1 MSAKVISGPRRF
13 PRSSRVL
20 AALAA
25 TLLALAIG
33 FAAADRAEAIAPI
46 DGFNAEPN
54 TTQAGAHPDILIQ
67 MQLGN
72 KATQNYPQKPDGS
85 RCYCQNPKTIRVGL
99 PEGVIGDPHATP
111 QCTALEFSKQECP
124 PESQVGVQSLLL
136 YREVADGGQWFATP
150 LYNMEP
156 RPGQPG
162 LLGFS
167 QPLVPAPIYQE
178 VSSRTGSD
186 FGLDA
191 TVKGLTQLVPAFRI
205 YQVLWGVPSDPL
217 HDALRFPVGRQGAA
231 NCAYWD
237 PTPAMFGDPPVL
249 PPFCGSMDGSAS
261 SSAPRAFLSNPTAC
275 VGPLTANLSV
285 SSYDEGEDHEQDV
298 WPATTGCDQLS
309 FNPSLSAQPTTRQ
322 TDAASGLDV
331 DLTVPQASSPYAPAT
346 SEIRATTVTLPEG
359 FSINPNAADGKTT
372 CSDAQANVGTELAA
386 NCPEYA
392 KIGTLTIESSALL
405 GPLPG
410 YVYLADSKPGEKYR
424 IFLVADGYGVHIKLP
439 GVVKPDPATGRLVV
453 SFEDLPQTP
462 FSSFKM
468 HLFGSERGLL
478 ATPTQCGTYAVNSTY
493 TPWAS
498 FLPDQSATQFFTL
511 DSGPGGSPCPPATRP
526 FKPTMKAGMKDNTG
540 GAHSP
545 FTFALSRPDGDQN
558 LTGISVKTPAGFA
571 ATLKGIPYCPESA
584 IAAVAA
590 PSATGLAEL
599 AAPACPAASQVGSAT
614 IGAGAGARPLHTP
627 GKVYLAGPYKGAPL
641 SLAVVVPAV
650 SGPYDLGNVVVRAAI
665 EVDPVTAQITTVSD
679 PLPQIVDGIPLRVRS
694 VLISLDRP
702 NFTLNPTDCSHF
714 GITATLRGNQGGQVT
729 PTYPF
734 QAASCT
740 DLDFEPKLALKLTG
754 GTKRTAHPA
763 LKATLTQ
770 PAGQANL
777 AKTVVALPHSEF
789 LDQAHIRTICT
800 RVQFAA
806 DNCPAA
812 SIYGTASAISPLLD
826 KPLSGPVYLRSSSNA
841 LPDMVVDLKGQIDVE
856 LAGRI
861 DTKNGGIRVS
871 FGPIP
876 DAGVSKFVLEMK
888 GGAKGLL
895 VNSTN
900 ICNGKHRAV
909 VKITGQNGR
918 TADQSPLLQAS
929 CGKSKAGKTERGNKR
944 AGNGMG
950 VNR

>member
-1 MSAKVISGPRRF
+1 LRAFIAMAG
-13 PRSSRVL
+13 
-20 AALAA
+20 
-25 TLLALAIG
+25 TLLALTIG
-33 FAAADRAEAIAPI
+33 LAAADRAEAIAPI
-46 DGFNAEPN
+46 DGFNAEPSS
-54 TTQAGAHPDILIQ
+54 TQAGGHPDILVQ
-67 MQLGN
+67 AQLGN
-72 KATQNYPQKPDGS
+72 KATQNYPENPDGT
-85 RCYCQNPKTIRVGL
+85 RCYCQNPKTIKVSL
-99 PEGVIGDPHATP
+99 PEGIIGDPHATP
-111 QCTALEFSKQECP
+111 QCTAFEFSKQECP
-124 PESQVGVQSLLL
+124 PESQVGIQTLLL
-136 YREVADGGQWFATP
+136 YREVKDGGQWFVTP

-205 YQVLWGVPSDPL
+205 YQVLWGVPSDPF
-217 HDALRFPVGRQGAA
+217 HDALRFPVGKQGAA
-231 NCAYWD
+231 LCAYTD
-237 PTPAMFGDPPVL
+237 PTPFVFGEEPVL
-249 PPFCGSMDGSAS
+249 PSFCGSMEGSPS

-275 VGPLTANLSV
+275 VGPLEAKLSV
-285 SSYDEGEDHEQDV
+285 SSYDNEEDHAQDV

-322 TDAASGLDV
+322 TDSASGLDV
-331 DLTVPQASSPYAPAT
+331 DLTVPQAGSPYAPAT

-359 FSINPNAADGKTT
+359 FSINPNAADGKVT
-372 CSDAQANVGTELAA
+372 CSDAQANVGNDLAA
-386 NCPEYA
+386 NCPEFA

-424 IFLVADGYGVHIKLP
+424 IFLVADGFGVHIKLP
-439 GVVKPDPATGRLVV
+439 GVARPDPVTGRVVV

-462 FSSFKM
+462 FSRFKM

-478 ATPTQCGTYAVNSTY
+478 ATPTQCGTYAVDSTY

-498 FLPDQSATQFFTL
+498 VLPEQSATQFFSL

-526 FKPTMKAGMKDNTG
+526 FEPTVKAGMRDNTG

-545 FTFALSRPDGDQN
+545 FAFALSRADGDQY

-571 ATLKGIPYCPESA
+571 ATLKGIPYCPEAA
-584 IAAVAA
+584 IAASGALGA
-590 PSATGLAEL
+590 SGLAEL
-599 AAPACPAASQVGSAT
+599 TAPACPAASQVGSVTA
-614 IGAGAGARPLHTP
+614 GAGAGARPLHTP

-650 SGPYDLGNVVVRAAI
+650 SGPYDLGNVVVRAAVH
-665 EVDPVTAQITTVSD
+665 VDPVTARITTVSD

-694 VLISLDRP
+694 LLIDLDRP
-702 NFTLNPTDCSHF
+702 DFAINPTNCSPF
-714 GITATLRGNQGGQVT
+714 GIAATLRGDQGGEAN

-734 QAASCT
+734 QAANCT
-740 DLDFEPKLALKLTG
+740 DLDFGPKLALKLKG
-754 GTKRTAHPA
+754 GTKRTANPA
-763 LKATLTQ
+763 LKAILTQ

-777 AKTVVALPHSEF
+777 AKTVVTLPHSVF

-806 DNCPAA
+806 DNCPAG
-812 SIYGTASAISPLLD
+812 SVYGKASAISPLLD
-826 KPLSGPVYLRSSSNA
+826 KPLSGPVYLRSSSNP
-841 LPDMVVDLKGQIDVE
+841 LPDMVVDLKGQVDIE
-856 LAGRI
+856 LVGRI
-861 DTKNGGIRVS
+861 DSKNQGIRVS
-871 FGPIP
+871 FGSIP

-895 VNSTN
+895 VNSTDL
-900 ICNGKHRAV
+900 CKGEHRAV
-909 VKITGQNGR
+909 AKIAGQNGR
-918 TADQSPLLQAS
+918 TANQSPRLQAS
-929 CGKSKAGKTERGNKR
+929 CRKATASKRERGNKR
-944 AGNGMG
+944 AGNGRG

>member
-1 MSAKVISGPRRF
+1 MSARVVPRPRRY
-13 PRSSRVL
+13 PRWVRALTVL
-20 AALAA
+20 AAA
-25 TLLALAIG
+25 LLALTIG
-33 FAAADRAEAIAPI
+33 LAAADRAQAIAPI
-46 DGFNAEPN
+46 DGFNAEPS
-54 TTQAGAHPDILIQ
+54 TTQAGAHPDILVQ

-72 KATQNYPQKPDGS
+72 KATQNFPEKPDGS
-85 RCYCQNPKTIRVGL
+85 RCYCQNPKTIRVSL

-111 QCTALEFSKQECP
+111 QCTAFEFSKQECP
-124 PESQVGVQSLLL
+124 PESQVGVQTLLL
-136 YREVADGGQWFATP
+136 YGEVKDSGQWFVTP

-191 TVKGLTQLVPAFRI
+191 TVKGLTQLVPVFRI
-205 YQVLWGVPSDPL
+205 YQALWGVPSDPV
-217 HDALRFPVGRQGAA
+217 HDALRFPIGRQGAA
-231 NCAYWD
+231 ACAFTD
-237 PTPAMFGDPPVL
+237 PTPSIFGEVPVL
-249 PPFCGSMDGSAS
+249 PSFCGSMEGSPS

-275 VGPLTANLSV
+275 VGPLTAKVAV
-285 SSYDEGEDHEQDV
+285 SSYDNGEDHKEDL

-331 DLTVPQASSPYAPAT
+331 DLTVPQASSPYAPAN
-346 SEIRATTVTLPEG
+346 SEIRSTTVTLPEG

-372 CSDAQANVGTELAA
+372 CSDAEASIGTELAA

-410 YVYLADSKPGEKYR
+410 YVYLADSKPGQKYR
-424 IFLVADGYGVHIKLP
+424 MFLVADGYGVHIKLP
-439 GVVKPDPATGRLVV
+439 GVASSDPLTGRLVI
-453 SFEDLPQTP
+453 SFQDLPQTP
-462 FSSFKM
+462 FSRFKM

-478 ATPTQCGTYAVNSTY
+478 ATPTQCGAYAVQSTY
-493 TPWAS
+493 TAWAS
-498 FLPDQSATQFFTL
+498 VLPEQSATQFFSL

-526 FKPTMKAGMKDNTG
+526 FGPTVTAGVKDNTG
-540 GAHSP
+540 GTHSP
-545 FTFALSRPDGDQN
+545 FTLALSRPDGDQN
-558 LTGISVKTPAGFA
+558 ITGISVKTPVGFA
-571 ATLKGIPYCPESA
+571 ATLRGVPYCPESA
-584 IAAVAA
+584 LAAVAA
-590 PSATGLAEL
+590 PGATGLAEL
-599 AAPACPAASQVGSAT
+599 AKPACPAASQIGSAT
-614 IGAGAGARPLHTP
+614 IGAGAGARPLYTP

-665 EVDPVTAQITTVSD
+665 NVDPVTTQITTVSD
-679 PLPQIVDGIPLRVRS
+679 PMPQIVEGIPLRVRS
-694 VLISLDRP
+694 VLINLDRP
-702 NFTLNPTDCSHF
+702 NFTLNPTDCSPF
-714 GITATLRGNQGGQVT
+714 DVASTLRGNQGGLAT

-734 QAASCT
+734 QAANCT
-740 DLDFEPKLALKLTG
+740 DLDFGPKLALNLIG
-754 GTKRTAHPA
+754 GTKRAANPA

-777 AKTVVALPHSEF
+777 SKTVVTLPHSEF
-789 LDQAHIRTICT
+789 LDQSHIKTICT

-806 DNCPAA
+806 DNCPAG
-812 SIYGTASAISPLLD
+812 SIYGKATATSPLLD
-826 KPLSGPVYLRSSSNA
+826 RPLTGPVYLRSSSNT
-841 LPDMVVDLKGQIDVE
+841 LPDMVADLRGQIDVE
-856 LAGRI
+856 LVGRI
-861 DTKNGGIRVS
+861 DSKNEGIRVS
-871 FGPIP
+871 FDSIP
-876 DAGVSKFVLEMK
+876 DAGVSKFILEMR

-900 ICNGKHRAV
+900 ICKGEHRAEV
-909 VKITGQNGR
+909 RITGQNGR
-918 TADQSPLLQAS
+918 TANQSPLLQAS
-929 CGKSKAGKTERGNKR
+929 CRKSKASKREPGNKR
-944 AGNGMG
+944 AGNGKG